1 MIKKGCGCNKKQPE
15 TVIIDP
21 VPEWEP
27 VNPCPEN
34 TQVRIENHP
43 DEEDLTEVLCGEELV
58 LKFKDKVY
66 NPMTYSGYGRVFL
79 RKNMQP
85 SQEECPGEMN
95 VLTQSMFMD
104 ATGQLAE
111 HTIFIVQYD
120 YDLNGKFITMPQ
132 DSILLFLGGSFKN
145 GTLVLNRTLI
155 LPQALPYNTYIKC
168 TVTGPYMNGQMFY
181 NEDGLR
187 IWNGTEWV
195 VLDGT
200 GTIDLQA
207 LVHQLN
213 QQVQQLV
220 SNVTNVQEA
229 LDTKSNVG
237 HTHAIANVTG
247 LQSTLDSL
255 QDSKLTAG
263 TIRIN
268 GTVLRDNVD
277 INIEAGSGGGS
288 GSSTYTLPV
297 ATKNVL
303 GGIKVGYQKYQNNV
317 PVVLDSYNRAY
328 VTLEKYDDTGIN
340 NRLRL
345 VEGEVTRIST
355 IEQSVEN
362 VRIAVEAI
370 SKLEDGSSIVDA
382 LAEMRAYV
390 TEQLEPVI
398 ELSATVSNLNE
409 QVETIQTN
417 QSKFLLTASL
427 EQAVADLLVTSSSAD
442 NDVVARIRLIADQQN
457 SQITLSAD
465 RINFN
470 SSYLNIEK
478 REGDSNEPILKV
490 KTAIDANTS
499 NYTYI
504 KPSEIHLQSR
514 FDERDQMVN
523 NNQRDAILTP
533 TELSFKSASG
543 GESKVTASLIS
554 LTNGGLYNQS
564 DYPVTLSGLG
574 LKILYQGNSFVQGGG
589 EAVQH
594 NDKVEL
600 TASKLQFNDIENNKT
615 LTLGINQNYTGTFTV
630 DNQTITVQDGI
641 ITKITTN

>member
-43 DEEDLTEVLCGEELV
+43 DEEDLTEVLRGEELV

-200 GTIDLQA
+200 GTIDLQSVVRE
-207 LVHQLN
+207 LQTK
-213 QQVQQLV
+213 VQNLI
-220 SNVTNVQEA
+220 SNITNVQEA

-247 LQSTLDSL
+247 LQTTLDSL

-263 TIRIN
+263 TIKIN
-268 GTVLRDNVD
+268 GNVLRDNVD
-277 INIEAGSGGGS
+277 INIETGSGGGS

-297 ATKNVL
+297 ATRNVL
-303 GGIKVGYQKYQNNV
+303 GGIKVGYKKYQNNV

-355 IEQSVEN
+355 IEQSVET

-390 TEQLEPVI
+390 TEQLEPVV
-398 ELSATVSNLNE
+398 ELSTTVSNLNTE
-409 QVETIQTN
+409 VDTLRAN
-417 QSKFLLTASL
+417 QAKCLLTSSL
-427 EQAVADLLVTSSSAD
+427 EGAVAELLASSSGPD
-442 NDVVARIRLIADQQN
+442 NSVVASIKAIVEGD
-457 SQITLSAD
+457 SQIILSAN
-465 RINFN
+465 RINFS
-470 SSYLNIEK
+470 SSYLNIVKGED
-478 REGDSNEPILKV
+478 DSDEPVLRI
-490 KTAIDANTS
+490 KTAIDENTS

-504 KPSEIHLQSR
+504 KPSEIHLQSS
-514 FDERDQMVN
+514 FDERNQMVN
-523 NNQRDAILTP
+523 SNQRDAILTP
-533 TELSFKSASG
+533 TELSFKSASE

-554 LTNGGLYNQS
+554 LTNGGLYNQT

-574 LKILYQGNSFVQGGG
+574 LKILYQGNSFAQESS
-589 EAVQH
+589 EAIQH
-594 NDKVEL
+594 NDKAEL
-600 TASKLQFNDIENNKT
+600 TASKLQFNDIQNNKT

>member
-43 DEEDLTEVLCGEELV
+43 DEEDLTEVLRGEELV

-66 NPMTYSGYGRVFL
+66 NPMTYSGYGRIFL

-104 ATGQLAE
+104 ADGQLAE

-200 GTIDLQA
+200 GTIDLQSVVRE
-207 LVHQLN
+207 LQTK
-213 QQVQQLV
+213 VQNLI
-220 SNVTNVQEA
+220 TNFTQIQET

-247 LQSTLDSL
+247 LQPALDT
-255 QDSKLTAG
+255 KLTAG

-268 GTVLRDNVD
+268 GNVLRDNVD

-340 NRLRL
+340 SRLRS

-355 IEQSVEN
+355 IEQNVEN
-362 VRIAVEAI
+362 IRIAVEAI

-382 LAEMRAYV
+382 LAEMKAYV

-398 ELSATVSNLNE
+398 ELSATVSTLNTE
-409 QVETIQTN
+409 VDTLRTN
-417 QSKFLLTASL
+417 QAKCLLTSSL
-427 EQAVADLLVTSSSAD
+427 EGAVAELLASSSGPD
-442 NDVVARIRLIADQQN
+442 NSVVASIKAIVEGD
-457 SQITLSAD
+457 SQIILDAE
-465 RINFN
+465 RINFK
-470 SSYLNIEK
+470 SSYLNIVK
-478 REGDSNEPILKV
+478 GEGDSDEPVLKV
-490 KTAIDANTS
+490 KTAIDENTS

-514 FDERDQMVN
+514 FDERNQMVN

-533 TELSFKSASG
+533 TELSFASASG
-543 GESKVTASLIS
+543 GESKVTAAFIS

-574 LKILYQGNSFVQGGG
+574 LKILYQGSSFVSGGG

-594 NDKVEL
+594 NDKAEL

>member
-43 DEEDLTEVLCGEELV
+43 DEEDLTEVLRGEELV

-200 GTIDLQA
+200 GTIDLQSVVRE
-207 LVHQLN
+207 LQTK
-213 QQVQQLV
+213 VQNLI

-263 TIRIN
+263 TIKIN

-288 GSSTYTLPV
+288 GDSSYTLPV

-340 NRLRL
+340 SRLRS
-345 VEGEVTRIST
+345 VEGAVTRIST

-362 VRIAVEAI
+362 IRIAVETI
-370 SKLEDGSSIVDA
+370 SQLEDGSSIVDA

-390 TEQLEPVI
+390 TEQLEPVV
-398 ELSATVSNLNE
+398 ELSATVSNLNNE
-409 QVETIQTN
+409 VNTLQTN
-417 QSKFLLTASL
+417 QAKCLLTSSL
-427 EQAVADLLVTSSSAD
+427 EGAVAELLATSSGPD
-442 NDVVARIRLIADQQN
+442 NSVVASIKAIVEGDSKIILDADK
-457 SQITLSAD
+457 
-465 RINFN
+465 INFN

-490 KTAIDANTS
+490 KTAIDENTS

-533 TELSFKSASG
+533 TELSFMSASG
-543 GESKVTASLIS
+543 GKSKVTAALIS

-574 LKILYQGNSFVQGGG
+574 LKILYQGNSFSQESA
-589 EAVQH
+589 EAIQH
-594 NDKVEL
+594 NDKAEL

>member
-43 DEEDLTEVLCGEELV
+43 DEEDLTEVLRGEELV

-200 GTIDLQA
+200 GTIDLQSVVRE
-207 LVHQLN
+207 LQTK
-213 QQVQQLV
+213 VQNLI

-263 TIRIN
+263 TIKIN

-288 GSSTYTLPV
+288 GDSSYTLPV

-340 NRLRL
+340 NRLVS
-345 VEGEVTRIST
+345 VEGAVTRIST
-355 IEQSVEN
+355 IERDVEN
-362 VRIAVEAI
+362 IRVAVETI
-370 SKLEDGSSIVDA
+370 SQLEDGSSIVDA

-390 TEQLEPVI
+390 TEQLEPVV
-398 ELSATVSNLNE
+398 ELSATVSNLNNE
-409 QVETIQTN
+409 VNTLQTN
-417 QSKFLLTASL
+417 QAKCLLTSSL
-427 EQAVADLLVTSSSAD
+427 EGAVAELLATSSGPD
-442 NDVVARIRLIADQQN
+442 NSVVASIKAIVEGDSKIILDADK
-457 SQITLSAD
+457 
-465 RINFN
+465 INFN

-490 KTAIDANTS
+490 KTAIDENTS

-533 TELSFKSASG
+533 TELSFMSASG
-543 GESKVTASLIS
+543 GKSKVTAALIS

-574 LKILYQGNSFVQGGG
+574 LKILYQGNSFSQESA
-589 EAVQH
+589 EAIQH
-594 NDKVEL
+594 NDKAEL

>member
-43 DEEDLTEVLCGEELV
+43 DEEDLTEVLRGEELV

-104 ATGQLAE
+104 ATGQLAD

-120 YDLNGKFITMPQ
+120 YDLNGKFITLPLN
-132 DSILLFLGGSFKN
+132 SILLFLGGSFKN
-145 GTLVLNRTLI
+145 GTLVLNHTLV
-155 LPQALPYNTYIKC
+155 LPQALPYDTFIKC

-200 GTIDLQA
+200 GTIDLQSVVRE
-207 LVHQLN
+207 LQTK
-213 QQVQQLV
+213 VQNLI
-220 SNVTNVQEA
+220 SNITNVQEA

-237 HTHAIANVTG
+237 HTHAIANITG
-247 LQSTLDSL
+247 LQTTLDSL

-263 TIRIN
+263 TIKIN
-268 GTVLRDNVD
+268 GNVLRDNVD

-297 ATKNVL
+297 ATRNVL

-355 IEQSVEN
+355 IEQSVET

-390 TEQLEPVI
+390 TEQLEPVV
-398 ELSATVSNLNE
+398 ELSATVSNLNTE
-409 QVETIQTN
+409 VDTLRTN
-417 QSKFLLTASL
+417 QAKCLLTSSL
-427 EQAVADLLVTSSSAD
+427 EGAVAELLASSSGPD
-442 NDVVARIRLIADQQN
+442 NSVVASIKAIVEGD
-457 SQITLSAD
+457 SQIILSAD
-465 RINFN
+465 RINFS

-478 REGDSNEPILKV
+478 GETDSDEPVLKV
-490 KTAIDANTS
+490 KTAIDQNTS

-504 KPSEIHLQSR
+504 KPSEIHLQSS
-514 FDERDQMVN
+514 FDERNQMVN
-523 NNQRDAILTP
+523 SNQRDAILTP
-533 TELSFKSASG
+533 TELSFKSARG

-554 LTNGGLYNQS
+554 LTNGGLYNQT

-574 LKILYQGNSFVQGGG
+574 LKILYQGNSFTQESS
-589 EAVQH
+589 EAIQH
-594 NDKVEL
+594 NDKAEL
-600 TASKLQFNDIENNKT
+600 TASKLQFNDIQNNKT

-641 ITKITTN
+641 ITEITTN